1 MRPQDKRSD
10 PIIDLP
16 IAASS
21 YQSNFGRMPFGL
33 PDTGNIAYSS
43 VQRRGKGAEV
53 LPSQKAMLATSKG
66 PLRAQQPYLRPSMRA
81 NGEISRKAHDPEFK
95 VNQAAFYAATPDS
108 TAVFNKDRGAFYRGS
123 TPR

>member
-1 MRPQDKRSD
+1 
-10 PIIDLP
+10 
-16 IAASS
+16 
-21 YQSNFGRMPFGL
+21 
-33 PDTGNIAYSS
+33 
-43 VQRRGKGAEV
+43 
-53 LPSQKAMLATSKG
+53 MLATSKG

-123 TPR
+123 TPRRDQHTYNTQKKNLQHNAEKML